1 MKGKLFLTYFARLSY
16 VPKEYKTCRISRTV
30 PNGINLDYL
39 FPNLYPTKLLL
50 SFYKSNKID
59 FNEYTQRYLEH
70 ALTVGQP
77 DILNIKEKLDN
88 GENLV
93 LVCYEKNHLC
103 HRFILGAIFEH
114 LGYEVNEI

>member
-1 MKGKLFLTYFARLSY
+1 MKGKLFLTYFARLRY
-16 VPKEYKTCRISRTV
+16 VPADIKTCRISRTV
-30 PNGINLDYL
+30 PNGITLNYS
-39 FPNLYPTKLLL
+39 FPNLYPPKVLL

-59 FNEYTQRYLEH
+59 FSEYSERYLEYV
-70 ALTVGQP
+70 LTSGQP

-103 HRFILGAIFEH
+103 HRFLLGSIFEH
-114 LGYEVNEI
+114 LGYEVKEL